1 MQNRNIQ
8 TTLNVN
14 TIIKESIVDGEGLR
28 YVIFVQGCPHHC
40 KGCFNPETWK
50 IESVK
55 NMNIFDILDD
65 IKVNPLI
72 DGVTFSGGEPM
83 LQSDA
88 LTELAKEIKKI
99 GLNIWCYTGFKY
111 EDIKESK
118 KEFLKYI
125 DVLVDG
131 LFIEKL
137 KCLGNYYGSS
147 NQRIIYLNEEAFNRK
162 SIIDSKN
169 VVCAKTLVW

>member
-1 MQNRNIQ
+1 MLNI
-8 TTLNVN
+8 N

-40 KGCFNPETWK
+40 KGCHNPQTWRTDK
-50 IESVK
+50 GHAVTIESL
-55 NMNIFDILDD
+55 LDD
-65 IKVNPLI
+65 IKKNPLL

-83 LQSDA
+83 LQSEE
-88 LTELAKEIKKI
+88 LTKLAKEIKKLGI
-99 GLNIWCYTGFKY
+99 NIWCYTGFKY

-131 LFIEKL
+131 KFIEEL
-137 KCLGNYYGSS
+137 KCLGEYYGSS
-147 NQRIIYLNEEAFNRK
+147 NQRIIKL
-162 SIIDSKN
+162 
-169 VVCAKTLVW
+169 

>member
-1 MQNRNIQ
+1 MLNI
-8 TTLNVN
+8 N

-40 KGCFNPETWK
+40 KGCHNPQTWRTDK
-50 IESVK
+50 GHVVTIESL
-55 NMNIFDILDD
+55 LDD
-65 IKVNPLI
+65 IKKNPLL

-83 LQSDA
+83 LQSEE
-88 LTELAKEIKKI
+88 LTKLAKEIKKL
-99 GLNIWCYTGFKY
+99 GLNIWCYTGFEY

-131 LFIEKL
+131 KFIEEL
-137 KCLGNYYGSS
+137 KCLGEYYGSS
-147 NQRIIYLNEEAFNRK
+147 NQRIIKL
-162 SIIDSKN
+162 
-169 VVCAKTLVW
+169 